1 MMSDFLTLEH
11 VSRTFGGLKAV
22 DDVSLTL
29 QQGELVGLIGPNGA
43 GKTTLFNLITGFTRP
58 SSGSVRWQGCDIQQ
72 LSAHRIAHLGI
83 VRTFQNLKILP
94 NMTVFDNVSVGAMGQ
109 HRYRLWDALVR
120 RGKPQRAVAESTW
133 RALEVTR
140 LVDVAG
146 QLAANLSYGQRKY
159 LEIARALA
167 LSPQLLI
174 LDEPAAGLNDTETAQ
189 LADFL
194 ATLHRSGIAL
204 LLVEH
209 DLNLVRTLCQRVL
222 VMASGALVAQGPPSD
237 IWRNPLVQ
245 DIYLGRDEEEVTDAA

>member
-1 MMSDFLTLEH
+1 MMGDFLTLQH

-29 QQGELVGLIGPNGA
+29 RQGELVGLIGPNGA

-58 SSGSVRWQGCDIQQ
+58 SNGSIRWQGRDIQQ

-133 RALEVTR
+133 RALEVTG
-140 LVDVAG
+140 LADAAD

-194 ATLHRSGIAL
+194 ATLHRSGITL

-222 VMASGALVAQGPPSD
+222 VLASGALVAQGTPDD

-245 DIYLGRDEEEVTDAA
+245 DIYLGRDDEEVTNAA

>member
-1 MMSDFLTLEH
+1 MMSDFLTLQH

-29 QQGELVGLIGPNGA
+29 RQGELVGLIGPNGA

-58 SSGSVRWQGCDIQQ
+58 SNGSIRWQGRDIQQ

-133 RALEVTR
+133 RALGVTG
-140 LVDVAG
+140 LADAAD

-194 ATLHRSGIAL
+194 ATLHRSGITL

-222 VMASGALVAQGPPSD
+222 VLASGALVAQGTPDD

-245 DIYLGRDEEEVTDAA
+245 DIYLGRDDEEVTNAA

>member
-1 MMSDFLTLEH
+1 MSDFLRLAQ

-22 DDVSLTL
+22 DDVSFSITK
-29 QQGELVGLIGPNGA
+29 GELVGLIGPNGA

-58 SSGSVRWQGCDIQQ
+58 SDGHVYWHGRSIER
-72 LSAHRIAHLGI
+72 LSAHRIAQQGI

-94 NMTVFDNVSVGAMGQ
+94 NMTVFDNVSVGAMGR
-109 HRYRLWDALVR
+109 HHYRLWDALLH
-120 RGKPQRAVAESTW
+120 RGQPQREVAEATW
-133 RALEVTR
+133 QALELTH
-140 LVDVAG
+140 LADAAD

-167 LSPQLLI
+167 LSPDLLI

-189 LADFL
+189 LAAFL
-194 ATLHRSGIAL
+194 DKLHKSGITL

-222 VMASGALVAQGPPSD
+222 VLASGALVAQGTPEE
-237 IWRNPLVQ
+237 IWQNPLVQ
-245 DIYLGRDEEEVTDAA
+245 DIYLGRDEEVSDAA

>member
-1 MMSDFLTLEH
+1 MMSDFLMLEH

-22 DDVSLTL
+22 DDICLTL

-58 SSGSVRWQGCDIQQ
+58 SSGRIRWQGRDIQQ

-94 NMTVFDNVSVGAMGQ
+94 NMTVFDNVSVGAIGQ
-109 HRYRLWDALVR
+109 HRYRLWDALAR

-133 RALEVTR
+133 QALEETG
-140 LVDVAG
+140 LADAAG

-194 ATLHRSGIAL
+194 ATLHGRGITL

-222 VMASGALVAQGPPSD
+222 VMASGAVVAQGTHGD

-245 DIYLGRDEEEVTDAA
+245 DIYLGRDDEEVTDAA

>member
-1 MMSDFLTLEH
+1 MSDFLTLEH
-11 VSRTFGGLKAV
+11 LSRTFGGLKAV
-22 DDVSLTL
+22 DDVSLSI

-58 SSGSVRWQGCDIQQ
+58 SSGGVRWKKRSIER

-109 HRYRLWDALVR
+109 HHYGLWDALVR
-120 RGKPQRAVAESTW
+120 RGNSQQAVIAATW
-133 RALEVTR
+133 HALEVTG
-140 LVDVAG
+140 LAHAAD

-174 LDEPAAGLNDTETAQ
+174 LDEPAAGLNDTETAA
-189 LADFL
+189 LAVFL
-194 ATLHRSGIAL
+194 AKLHRGGITL

-209 DLNLVRTLCQRVL
+209 DLNLVRALCQRVIVL
-222 VMASGALVAQGPPSD
+222 ASGALVAQGLPED

-245 DIYLGRDEEEVTDAA
+245 EIYLGRDDEEETDAA

>member
-1 MMSDFLTLEH
+1 MLEH

-58 SSGSVRWQGCDIQQ
+58 SSGSIRWEGRDIQQ

-133 RALEVTR
+133 QALEVTG
-140 LVDVAG
+140 LADAAD

-194 ATLHRSGIAL
+194 ATLHRSGITL

-222 VMASGALVAQGPPSD
+222 VLASGALVAQGTPDD

-245 DIYLGRDEEEVTDAA
+245 DIYLGRDDEEVTDAA

>member
-1 MMSDFLTLEH
+1 MMSDFLTLQH

-29 QQGELVGLIGPNGA
+29 RQGELVGLIGPNGA

-58 SSGSVRWQGCDIQQ
+58 SNGSIRWQGRDIQQ

-133 RALEVTR
+133 RALEVTG
-140 LVDVAG
+140 LADAAD

-194 ATLHRSGIAL
+194 ATLHRSGITL

-222 VMASGALVAQGPPSD
+222 VLASGALVAQGTPDD

-245 DIYLGRDEEEVTDAA
+245 DIYLGRDDEEVTNAA

>member
-58 SSGSVRWQGCDIQQ
+58 SSGSVRWQGRDIQQ

-133 RALEVTR
+133 RALEVTG
-140 LVDVAG
+140 LADAAD

-194 ATLHRSGIAL
+194 ATLHRSGITL

-222 VMASGALVAQGPPSD
+222 VLASGALVAQGTPDD

-245 DIYLGRDEEEVTDAA
+245 DIYLGRDDEEVTDAA

>member
-1 MMSDFLTLEH
+1 MGDFLTLQH

-29 QQGELVGLIGPNGA
+29 RQGELVGLIGPNGA

-58 SSGSVRWQGCDIQQ
+58 SNGSIRWQGRDIQQ

-133 RALEVTR
+133 RALEVTG
-140 LVDVAG
+140 LADAAD

-194 ATLHRSGIAL
+194 ATLHRSGITL

-222 VMASGALVAQGPPSD
+222 VLASGALVAQGTPDD

-245 DIYLGRDEEEVTDAA
+245 DIYLGRDDEEVTNAA